1 MKFSAGRF
9 RMSRVAHRR
18 QAHTACCGVLLATTL
33 AACGRSGWFT
43 AGPRPRDLVGV
54 WVDSSLATSTD
65 TIAWV
70 LGENG
75 IDRTLHITV
84 SRDATGRASVD
95 RRTTTYGLWYV
106 SGDMRDAEKRT
117 FCVKRR
123 PRDGATCVSFR
134 LDTVA
139 STQIQGVRRRLFL
152 LGYKGQVHQRDR
164 ILLERLQ

>member
-1 MKFSAGRF
+1 MKFSARRF
-9 RMSRVAHRR
+9 RMSRVARR
-18 QAHTACCGVLLATTL
+18 LHAHAVCCGVLLAMTL

-70 LGENG
+70 LGDNG
-75 IDRTLHITV
+75 IDRTLHVTV
-84 SRDATGRASVD
+84 SRDPAGRASVD
-95 RRTTTYGLWYV
+95 RRMTTYGLWYV
-106 SGDMRDAEKRT
+106 SGDMRDAEKRR

-123 PRDGATCVSFR
+123 PRDGGTCVNFR
-134 LDTVA
+134 LDTVPSA
-139 STQIQGVRRRLFL
+139 QTQGARRRLFL